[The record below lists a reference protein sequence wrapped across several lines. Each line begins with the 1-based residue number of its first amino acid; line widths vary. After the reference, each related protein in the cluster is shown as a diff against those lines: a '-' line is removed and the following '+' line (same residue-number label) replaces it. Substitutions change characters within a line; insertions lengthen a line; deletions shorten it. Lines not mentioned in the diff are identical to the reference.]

1 MKTTSMDLFQILK
14 TKTGERE
21 TRALIDYM
29 EDKLDDRNREF
40 QEMCLNTFA
49 TKAELRE
56 EIAKVREDLV
66 RVEGRLETKVTS
78 FEGRLETK
86 VTSFEGRLETK
97 ITSVESRL
105 GAKITSMEGQ
115 LETKITS
122 LEGQLETKT
131 TSLEGRLTT
140 KIAEVEGRL
149 EVKIVEVKSD
159 IIRWMFGLFVAILI
173 AILGIYLKK

>member
-1 MKTTSMDLFQILK
+1 
-14 TKTGERE
+14 
-21 TRALIDYM
+21 M

-66 RVEGRLETKVTS
+66 RVE
-78 FEGRLETK
+78 
-86 VTSFEGRLETK
+86 
-97 ITSVESRL
+97 SRL
-105 GAKITSMEGQ
+105 GAKITSM
-115 LETKITS
+115 
-122 LEGQLETKT
+122 EGQLETKT